1 MSFYEAKEDG
11 IPTVQRFAHGIP
23 AYDSSCCHCRQQER
37 VKVFCFL
44 HISVCFFN
52 SFFNRMR
59 IVFN

>member
-52 SFFNRMR
+52 SFFMR
-59 IVFN
+59 